1 MEKSIKVTTQPVLGF
16 RPLSKMPNL
25 AALVLIFALI
35 YSLISLSIASP
46 LDPTA
51 DLDQCKI
58 DFLNRNTTVGAV
70 DRHGNNVTS
79 LQQID
84 GIRYSECTSL
94 CGNGWQPY
102 SWLQISS
109 YLGTWLFPW
118 LALVGQLPFQTKGRI
133 HDCLSAILMV
143 GSPVLGMYSLILT
156 LRNSLWIHGQV
167 RLDDVV
173 NRYGAKEHLKSVAV
187 VLAACQQVPLRIQN
201 RLYLA
206 YSILHCKNED
216 WWADMARHLR
226 ATARAM
232 PESLWPQMALVA
244 VTYAFSLGAGFYV
257 VGGMSLIRL
266 NSL

>member
-1 MEKSIKVTTQPVLGF
+1 VPGF
-16 RPLSKMPNL
+16 LPSSTMRHFASLF
-25 AALVLIFALI
+25 LVFALI
-35 YSLISLSIASP
+35 HSFISLGIASP

-58 DFLNRNTTVGAV
+58 DFLNLNTTVGAV
-70 DRHGNNVTS
+70 DLYGHNVTS

-84 GIRYSECTSL
+84 GIRHSECDSL

-109 YLGTWLFPW
+109 YLGTWLLPW
-118 LALVGQLPFQTKGRI
+118 IALVGQLPFQTKGQV

-143 GSPVLGMYSLILT
+143 GSPILGMYSLILT
-156 LRNSLWIHGQV
+156 FRNSLWIHGQV
-167 RLDDVV
+167 RLNDVV
-173 NRYGAKEHLKSVAV
+173 NRYGEEKHLKSVAV
-187 VLAACQQVPLRIQN
+187 VLAACQQVPLRIGN
-201 RLYLA
+201 RLHLA
-206 YSILHCKNED
+206 YSILHCKNEE

-244 VTYAFSLGAGFYV
+244 VTYAFSLSAGFYV
-257 VGGMSLIRL
+257 VGGISSMRL
-266 NSL
+266 